1 MNLAYGSASIT
12 VIISFFKLFT
22 AGEEKANG
30 QWTNTNM
37 IKHRRQKHLKPLS
50 QYAQMICHDSVGS
63 FPDFVKPLN
72 NLKIKI
78 KNSCE
83 KKHKM
88 DDSSL
93 DESVNTPPKKLFRP
107 QTLSPDLGCFVD
119 SPLLRRD
126 PATSNRRQSVGL
138 PVDDFPHSSPSE
150 KVPYAAPAFDLDV
163 DDILCLSSFGNN
175 YKRMSDSEKS
185 CKSQVGTTFAAVPLG
200 KMQRKDGHL
209 AATQEIQEVHL
220 NTRSVEE
227 DRGYFSSYMEDQIR
241 SKDLSQRV
249 HQQPPQASSS
259 QLLLACEV
267 EADKHQSKS
276 FRKQR
281 SASRMHS
288 SFLENDLD
296 IILTGSHSSEALE
309 GDVEELWN
317 IGLPIFESSM
327 CHNATVNLD
336 GSISQSKWV
345 SEGGMMESLH
355 EGGQESTL
363 DTSYE
368 TTLPLQVKVCSCF
381 KTQANA
387 V

>member
-1 MNLAYGSASIT
+1 
-12 VIISFFKLFT
+12 
-22 AGEEKANG
+22 
-30 QWTNTNM
+30 M
-37 IKHRRQKHLKPLS
+37 IG
-50 QYAQMICHDSVGS
+50 HDSVGS

-72 NLKIKI
+72 NLKIEI
-78 KNSCE
+78 RNSCE

-119 SPLLRRD
+119 SPLLRQD
-126 PATSNRRQSVGL
+126 PATSNRRQSVGH
-138 PVDDFPHSSPSE
+138 PVDDFPCSSPSE
-150 KVPYAAPAFDLDV
+150 KVPYVAPAFDLDV
-163 DDILCLSSFGNN
+163 DDILCLSPFGNN
-175 YKRMSDSEKS
+175 SNRMSDSEKS
-185 CKSQVGTTFAAVPLG
+185 CKSQVGTIFAAVPLG
-200 KMQRKDGHL
+200 KMQRKNGHPV
-209 AATQEIQEVHL
+209 ATQEKVQELHL

-241 SKDLSQRV
+241 SKELSQTV
-249 HQQPPQASSS
+249 VQQPPQASSG

-267 EADKHQSKS
+267 EANKHQSES
-276 FRKQR
+276 
-281 SASRMHS
+281 SASGKHF

-309 GDVEELWN
+309 GDEELWN

-336 GSISQSKWV
+336 GSTSQSKRV
-345 SEGGMMESLH
+345 SEGGVMDSLH
-355 EGGQESTL
+355 EGGEESTL

-381 KTQANA
+381 KTRAYP

>member
-1 MNLAYGSASIT
+1 MALHLLLLLL
-12 VIISFFKLFT
+12 FFFLLFS

-37 IKHRRQKHLKPLS
+37 LKHRRQTHLKPLS
-50 QYAQMICHDSVGS
+50 QYARMICHDSVGS

-78 KNSCE
+78 RNSCE

-88 DDSSL
+88 DDSTL
-93 DESVNTPPKKLFRP
+93 DESVSTPPKKLFRP

-119 SPLLRRD
+119 SPQLRQD
-126 PATSNRRQSVGL
+126 PATSNGRQSVGH
-138 PVDDFPHSSPSE
+138 PVDDFPHSSPSD
-150 KVPYAAPAFDLDV
+150 KVPYVAPAFDLDV
-163 DDILCLSSFGNN
+163 DNILCLSPFGNN

-185 CKSQVGTTFAAVPLG
+185 CKSQVGTTFATVPLG
-200 KMQRKDGHL
+200 KMQRKDGHPV
-209 AATQEIQEVHL
+209 ATQEKIQEVHL

-241 SKDLSQRV
+241 SKELSQTV
-249 HQQPPQASSS
+249 LQQPPQDSSS

-267 EADKHQSKS
+267 AADKHQSES

-281 SASRMHS
+281 SAFGKHS

-296 IILTGSHSSEALE
+296 ILTGSHSSEALE
-309 GDVEELWN
+309 GDEELWN
-317 IGLPIFESSM
+317 IGLPIFESSV
-327 CHNATVNLD
+327 CHNATVDLD
-336 GSISQSKWV
+336 GSISQSKRV
-345 SEGGMMESLH
+345 SEDGVMDSLH
-355 EGGQESTL
+355 EGGEESTL

-368 TTLPLQVKVCSCF
+368 TTLPLQVKVCSYF
-381 KTQANA
+381 RTQAYP

>member
-1 MNLAYGSASIT
+1 M
-12 VIISFFKLFT
+12 
-22 AGEEKANG
+22 NG

-37 IKHRRQKHLKPLS
+37 LKHRRQKHLKPLS

-72 NLKIKI
+72 SLKIEI
-78 KNSCE
+78 RNSCE
-83 KKHKM
+83 KKPKM

-119 SPLLRRD
+119 SPLLRQD
-126 PATSNRRQSVGL
+126 PATSNRRQSVGH

-150 KVPYAAPAFDLDV
+150 KVPYVAPAFDLDV
-163 DDILCLSSFGNN
+163 DDILCLSPFGSN
-175 YKRMSDSEKS
+175 YKRVSDSEKS
-185 CKSQVGTTFAAVPLG
+185 CESQVGTAFAAVSLG
-200 KMQRKDGHL
+200 KMQRKDGHP
-209 AATQEIQEVHL
+209 AATQEKIQEVHL

-241 SKDLSQRV
+241 SKEPSQTV
-249 HQQPPQASSS
+249 HQQPSQASSS

-267 EADKHQSKS
+267 EADKHQSES

-281 SASRMHS
+281 SASGRHS

-309 GDVEELWN
+309 GDEELWN
-317 IGLPIFESSM
+317 IGLPIFESSV

-336 GSISQSKWV
+336 GSISQSKRV
-345 SEGGMMESLH
+345 FEGGVIELLH
-355 EGGQESTL
+355 EGGEESTL

-368 TTLPLQVKVCSCF
+368 TTLPLQVKVFSCF
-381 KTQANA
+381 KTRACP